1 MARKVQERQRFL
13 HYYREQ
19 TGKKEV
25 DMHDVARLADK
36 MGWALPV
43 PPEPLDLLAKQFSD
57 AAREEI
63 NYDKKTK
70 RPYRVN
76 LAITKRL
83 ANGRQQALWIETDEA
98 PRHNM
103 VKALTLYR
111 EQMVGEAVIATNTAE
126 HWNNIN
132 PKEQALL
139 FETDF
144 TDDVEWRLS
153 APEEDAKAS

>member
-1 MARKVQERQRFL
+1 MAKKLQERQDFL

-19 TGKKEV
+19 TGEKEV
-25 DMHDVARLADK
+25 DHHDVARRAVK
-36 MGWALPV
+36 MGWPLPV
-43 PPEPLDLLAKQFSD
+43 PPDPLDLLAKQFSD

-63 NYDKKTK
+63 NYDKKTN

-83 ANGRQQALWIETDEA
+83 PDGKQMTLWIETDEA
-98 PRHNM
+98 PRHSM

-111 EQMVGEAVIATNTAE
+111 EQMVGEAVIGTDTAE

-132 PKEQALL
+132 PKEQPLL
-139 FETDF
+139 FPTDF
-144 TDDVEWRLS
+144 TDDVQWRKN
-153 APEEDAKAS
+153 APEEDEKAS